1 MPKFTKG
8 QPVTFLQSWDD
19 KGTVCIHEL
28 FVYSCGRKQMILVNA
43 EGEKFAGQFFSPDGS
58 DPRRQVHPRLSKAD
72 AEAAAIALGNEI
84 IATTRTY
91 CESKLTNPAYH
102 TESVRRD
109 IAALLPDGRAIWGN
123 PAC

>member
-19 KGTVCIHEL
+19 KGTVSIHEL

-43 EGEKFAGQFFSPDGS
+43 AGEKFAGQFFSPDGN
-58 DPRRQVHPRLSKAD
+58 DARRQVHPRLGKAE

-84 IATTRTY
+84 IAAQRAY
-91 CESKLTNPAYH
+91 MESKLTNPAYH
-102 TESVRRD
+102 TESLHRG
-109 IAALLPDGRAIWGN
+109 IAELLPDGRAIWSNREG
-123 PAC
+123 